1 MPMSLQNILLIG
13 LTLVALG
20 LLGLFY
26 VYFIEPFRLVVNQSD
41 IKIKHWN
48 PAFNGLKIVLI
59 SDIHGGSN
67 GVTEEKIRRVV
78 AAANEQNADLI
89 MLLGDYVA
97 ETDRIGS
104 ALKMPMATIADN
116 LKGLTAKYGVF
127 AILGNHDSY
136 YGDEIVAAELRRVG
150 YKVLDGDVATVE
162 KDGQKLRIL
171 GLKDHQKIN
180 NWEDFSNDAKKILAN
195 NESSGDIIVLEHS
208 PDVLPIITGD
218 FSISKDLKLMLSGH
232 THGGQV
238 WFPIIGTPIIP
249 SSYGQKYAS
258 GHIKETDIDLFVTN
272 GIGTSILPFR
282 FLVPPEIAVLTIY
295 AE

>member
-13 LTLVALG
+13 LALVALG

-127 AILGNHDSY
+127 AILGNHDGY

-180 NWEDFSNDAKKILAN
+180 SWQDFSNDAKQILAN
-195 NESSGDIIVLEHS
+195 NESSGDVIVLEHS

-238 WFPIIGTPIIP
+238 WFPIIGMPIVP
-249 SSYGQKYAS
+249 SSYGQKYAY